1 VRLPPHNA
9 QKIRRLFRGAF
20 RGALRKPETIP
31 DPQRR
36 AQRLV
41 DAARET
47 LERGVRAVAVIDYY
61 LKHVDDERQLESID
75 RWLAEELLSR
85 ALQRGHSKN
94 NFRKIPF
101 RQLRAM
107 GLPSLRHRRRL
118 LRRGK
123 LKRPVVVLR
132 SKSESSERE
141 AAARSRD
148 LFSMSRSSG
157 AQNPVRKGTACS

>member
-1 VRLPPHNA
+1 
-9 QKIRRLFRGAF
+9 
-20 RGALRKPETIP
+20 
-31 DPQRR
+31 
-36 AQRLV
+36 
-41 DAARET
+41 
-47 LERGVRAVAVIDYY
+47 
-61 LKHVDDERQLESID
+61 
-75 RWLAEELLSR
+75 
-85 ALQRGHSKN
+85 
-94 NFRKIPF
+94 
-101 RQLRAM
+101 M

-123 LKRPVVVLR
+123 LKRPVVVIR